1 MIETFTQHNSELFG
15 EQNNE
20 EKTAMKNFTIEEHLF
35 YEQLKPALN
44 KLIKNPSEESIN
56 KILKYSKSL

>member
-1 MIETFTQHNSELFG
+1 MIETFTQQNSELFD

-20 EKTAMKNFTIEEHLF
+20 EDAAMKNLTKEEHVF

-44 KLIKNPSEESIN
+44 SLIKNPSEESIN
-56 KILKYSKSL
+56 RILKYAKSL

>member
-1 MIETFTQHNSELFG
+1 MIETFIQQNSELFD

-20 EKTAMKNFTIEEHLF
+20 EETAMKNFTNEEHLF

-56 KILKYSKSL
+56 RILKYSKSL